1 MHQTFPPEALSAPVD
16 KRVDI
21 LGIHVSVTNP
31 DHAMSRLAQ
40 WISTG
45 QRVHVC
51 VCDVNSLLNAA
62 ADPHLAD
69 FYNRSG
75 LTLPDGVPLVWA
87 GRAAGFREIQRVCGP
102 DLMPRAL
109 AASPA
114 TGWRHFFLGGSEGVA
129 ERLVEK
135 ARRDYPG
142 IQIAGIACPPF
153 RPLTSA
159 ETDILVDQINDSGA
173 DIVWVAFGAPKQERW
188 MAEHRDRLDASILI
202 GVGAAFNFQVG
213 DLSRAPRWMQT
224 AGLEWLYRFTREPK
238 RLWRR
243 YAYGVP
249 RFCAGIARRP
259 PRPAG
264 GSWTPQGN
272 DQVRRPSEPA
282 QVAQAHSC
290 TTPEHSCHLRPWAIQ
305 ATPRANT
312 EVSTADSTQINTT
325 KRSHSSGAI
334 SATPTMPA

>member
-1 MHQTFPPEALSAPVD
+1 MPQTFLPGSFNAPMD
-16 KRVDI
+16 QRVDI

-31 DHAMSRLAQ
+31 DHCMSRLAD
-40 WISTG
+40 WISSG

-62 ADPHLAD
+62 ADPDLAY

-87 GRAAGFREIQRVCGP
+87 GRVAGFREIQRVCGP

-129 ERLVEK
+129 ERLVER
-135 ARRDYPG
+135 ARSDYPG
-142 IQIAGIACPPF
+142 IQIVGLACPPF
-153 RPLTSA
+153 RPLTSQ
-159 ETDILVDQINDSGA
+159 ETAVLIDQINTSGA

-188 MAEHRDRLDASILI
+188 MAEHRDRLNAPVLI

-213 DLSRAPRWMQT
+213 DLSRAPGWMQT
-224 AGLEWLYRFTREPK
+224 AGLEWFYRFTREPK

-243 YAYGVP
+243 YAFAVP

-259 PRPAG
+259 PRPANR
-264 GSWTPQGN
+264 SWSPQES
-272 DQVRRPSEPA
+272 DQLQPAKEPA
-282 QVAQAHSC
+282 QIPQTHSC
-290 TTPEHSCHLRPWAIQ
+290 TAREPSSHLCPWANQ
-305 ATPRANT
+305 TTQRANT
-312 EVSTADSTQINTT
+312 EASTVDSTHVSAT
-325 KRSHSSGAI
+325 KRSHSSGAN
-334 SATPTMPA
+334 SATPTIPA